1 MIKEMPTN
9 FIEQFNS
16 LNITGEVLLTQ
27 IDEQYLVE
35 YLNISSIGLKK
46 NFIK

>member
-1 MIKEMPTN
+1 MPAD
-9 FIEQFNS
+9 FIDQLRS

-27 IDEQYLVE
+27 VDEQYLVE
-35 YLNISSIGLKK
+35 YLNIKSIGLKK